1 MRAVATLQRWDNRR
15 VAEAGPDL
23 SVVCKS
29 CGAEV
34 SPYVTECPYC
44 GTRLRKRAP
53 KLERVGDEVRVQEGR
68 TERRRRKA
76 AERRRRATLR
86 SERADELSGRPV
98 VTIAAIALPALL
110 VIVERA
116 SNLSVYDLGAIVGP
130 LGDEWWRYLAA
141 PFVFDDLGYLF
152 AYGLALAIFLP
163 PVERRIGAIPAALL
177 VIGAGALGMLAAD
190 GLESALGDGILIA
203 AGGNGVALAVLAC
216 WLVMRDRARRAD
228 PGEDFDRVAVAVA
241 AAVLLLLPLVE
252 DFADPWAGVAGGL
265 VGAACGL
272 AASLARRSPG

>member
-1 MRAVATLQRWDNRR
+1 

-44 GTRLRKRAP
+44 GSRLRKRAP
-53 KLERVGDEVRVQEGR
+53 KLERVGDEVRVQEDR
-68 TERRRRKA
+68 SDRRRRKL
-76 AERRRRATLR
+76 AERRRRAALR
-86 SERADELSGRPV
+86 SERVEELSARPV
-98 VTIAAIALPALL
+98 ATIAAIALPALL

-116 SNLSVYDLGAIVGP
+116 SNLSLIDLGAIVGP
-130 LGDEWWRYLAA
+130 VGEEWWRYLAA

-152 AYGLALAIFLP
+152 TYGLALAIFLP
-163 PVERRIGAIPAALL
+163 ALERRIGVIPSALL
-177 VIGAGALGMLAAD
+177 VIAAGALGMLAAS
-190 GLESALGDGILIA
+190 GLDSAFGDGIPIA
-203 AGGNGVALAVLAC
+203 AGGNGVALGVLAC
-216 WLVMRDRARRAD
+216 WLVLREAERRAD
-228 PGEDFDRVAVAVA
+228 PDEDFDRVAVAVA

-252 DFADPWAGVAGGL
+252 DFADPWAGLAGGL

-272 AASLARRSPG
+272 AATLGRRAHG